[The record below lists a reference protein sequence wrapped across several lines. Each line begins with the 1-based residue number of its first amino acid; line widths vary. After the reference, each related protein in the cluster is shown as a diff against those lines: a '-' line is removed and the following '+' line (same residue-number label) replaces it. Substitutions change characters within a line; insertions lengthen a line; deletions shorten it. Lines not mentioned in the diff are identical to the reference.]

1 MSLCLRVRSGKCA
14 GASLIEV
21 NQSPCPVIVTNC
33 YRPNIVLLQSGPS
46 LQAYSLHEAAAMFEA
61 IDNRAEPAPAPAFEV
76 AASLPAQARP
86 LDMELLLQGLPLQRR
101 RLRDRQYVF
110 RAGQPRH
117 SLFLI
122 HAGFFKTSVASADG
136 REKITGFRM
145 RGDLLGIDALDMPTH
160 GCDAMALDVGE
171 VWELPMALLRD
182 RLPEFQERL
191 TMLLASEIRRDWGWM
206 LALGTLSA
214 DQRVVA
220 FLLDFAARLE
230 RLGFSARCLM
240 LRMTRAELGNFLSLQ
255 LETVT
260 RALSRLQ
267 AQGLIG
273 VERREIRIDDPNGL
287 RALMTGGC

>member
-1 MSLCLRVRSGKCA
+1 MLDTYDIQADLVCA
-14 GASLIEV
+14 PAAEL
-21 NQSPCPVIVTNC
+21 
-33 YRPNIVLLQSGPS
+33 
-46 LQAYSLHEAAAMFEA
+46 AAA
-61 IDNRAEPAPAPAFEV
+61 
-76 AASLPAQARP
+76 LPLQTRP
-86 LDMELLLQGLPLQRR
+86 LDMEALVQGLPLLRR
-101 RLRDRQYVF
+101 RMQARQYLF

-122 HAGFFKTSVASADG
+122 HAGFFKTSVTSADG

-160 GCDAMALDVGE
+160 ACDAMALDVGE
-171 VWELPMALLRD
+171 VWELPMALLRE

-206 LALGTLSA
+206 LALGTLTA
-214 DQRVVA
+214 EQRVIA

-230 RLGFSARCLM
+230 RLGFSARCLL

-273 VERREIRIDDPNGL
+273 VERREIRIENPAGL
-287 RALMTGGC
+287 RRLMTSSC